1 LLHDFQRKKMHM
13 AIVVDEYGG
22 TSGLITLED
31 ILEEIVGE
39 ISDEFDED
47 ALRYSRID
55 NFTFVFEGKINLKDF
70 VKVIE
75 WEDEDFFD
83 AIKGEAETLAG
94 MLLELAKKLPRK
106 GQKIRYKGFQFT
118 IEEVD
123 RKRIVQIK
131 VVVPKT

>member
-1 LLHDFQRKKMHM
+1 
-13 AIVVDEYGG
+13 
-22 TSGLITLED
+22 
-31 ILEEIVGE
+31 
-39 ISDEFDED
+39 
-47 ALRYSRID
+47 
-55 NFTFVFEGKINLKDF
+55 
-70 VKVIE
+70 
-75 WEDEDFFD
+75 
-83 AIKGEAETLAG
+83 LAG